1 MRWRVFL
8 AGGAVLL
15 MLVLQLRQPGAA
27 YACLCQSPGP
37 EAEFDS
43 ADAVFQGEVVAI
55 ERLNQYEA
63 NVTFDVSKGWKG
75 SYKTMV
81 IRQGSAGSCSYYGFV
96 KGREYIVFASDDWS
110 RNSPGA
116 LDTSVC
122 GYTDEVSERML
133 AELKLLQ
140 PELQPLSEPSSF
152 NPDDFIKVGLAVLGA
167 GGITALLWRWR
178 RARRPI

>member
-1 MRWRVFL
+1 MRWRMIL

-27 YACLCQSPGP
+27 YACSCGNPSL
-37 EAEFDS
+37 EDEFDW
-43 ADAVFQGEVVAI
+43 ADAVFQGEVVVI

-75 SYKTMV
+75 SYKTMI
-81 IRQGSAGSCSYYGFV
+81 IRQGAAGSCSYYGFV

-110 RNSPGA
+110 RNSPGT
-116 LDTSVC
+116 LDASIC
-122 GYTDEVSERML
+122 GSTDEVSERML

-140 PELQPLSEPSSF
+140 PELQPLSEPGSF
-152 NPDDFIKVGLAVLGA
+152 NPDNFIKVGFAVLVA
-167 GGITALLWRWR
+167 GGITAFLWCWR
-178 RARRPI
+178 RALRPI